1 MTEERIAYGLSEET
15 IVGVVRTSAEALTL
29 RCFRCDW
36 GMTVSAE
43 VGAQATASEHVAE
56 HEGPA
61 RRPYHRGQHRDRGNV
76 ADCCVVAAVLDRD
89 QRTVAGAIAD
99 AWMRADV
106 EGRTITSET
115 EGAWWE
121 TMRQARGESWARA
134 TWDAACDAFDL
145 GAEIATREGRLPAR
159 RTERDRIEDGRL

>member
-15 IVGVVRTSAEALTL
+15 IVAVVRTSAEALTL

-61 RRPYHRGQHRDRGNV
+61 RRPHHRGQHRSRGNV
-76 ADCCVVAAVLDRD
+76 ADCCRD
-89 QRTVAGAIAD
+89 PF
-99 AWMRADV
+99 
-106 EGRTITSET
+106 EGITGRE
-115 EGAWWE
+115 ERNA
-121 TMRQARGESWARA
+121 
-134 TWDAACDAFDL
+134 L
-145 GAEIATREGRLPAR
+145 GG
-159 RTERDRIEDGRL
+159 